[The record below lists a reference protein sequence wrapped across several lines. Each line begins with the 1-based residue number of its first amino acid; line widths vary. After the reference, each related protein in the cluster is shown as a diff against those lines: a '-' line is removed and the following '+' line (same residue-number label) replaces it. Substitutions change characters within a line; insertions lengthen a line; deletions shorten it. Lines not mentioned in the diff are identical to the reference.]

1 MLKKYESEKQKDVV
15 GESYVEFVESV
26 RNGSCK
32 IENCNFQFTVLLS
45 FSKTTIKGCY
55 FNEVLNYI
63 KAVEHAMNKTL
74 YLNVFLEQKTVQS
87 CSIYSDKKSFKS
99 YNDNRAQ
106 EYKIRRPMKLIYPT
120 IVPLPETKTVG
131 NSLNILIRKPS
142 KADPLLLHCVTIT
155 DLNKMFKAVSLSNK
169 EKTSNMLYVC
179 AGCTTS
185 YVNGQSYAK
194 HVKNCKTNINNK
206 VQLLAKTYLKY
217 DYRCA
222 RRRSFKAPFHMVF
235 DVETKSCSHEATME
249 EEMKEKKKN
258 KTSTKE
264 RLRRLVLN
272 SYAITVYADDLPDID
287 SFTIYRSLTAPDS
300 LKFDMEKLPST
311 LETFVNDEDLYYR
324 KLLEEEEITMYN
336 FANLLVA
343 DLNLIS
349 QSMIMFCNNHALETN
364 RALDESQF
372 DKRALIKSSVEN
384 RIPCCIC
391 KQYFASYTVKDIMK
405 GGVDKQEFKDMIRKE
420 YQVSYRESVLM
431 QIKKDGKVKS
441 DEYLNELTDKRS
453 KKIEA
458 DLTEFIYVTYLVNLL
473 LVKIRTSL
481 YKEVRLTYKRDS
493 SDEINIS
500 TIIEDLTTAVKIEW
514 SDKQICKA
522 KEIISDHFENA
533 AKGYIIVDAD
543 KAEYVE
549 SLMEEG
555 VEKDDEWLCDVIQF
569 VDVSKCPVIK
579 SKKISEFEVVSEE
592 GSNESFLT
600 MYTNVTQ
607 LMGAADSL
615 VVHHDHFTGYIY
627 GLSHNYCNL
636 QMRQYNLTACDI
648 FSHNASFDLK
658 YVMDG
663 MLKNLTCLRGRD
675 YSDKVTF
682 IGNSTEKIRM
692 MFVAQMRFKDSI
704 QIFMDSLDNLAR
716 SMTPIQKEKVVEQLA
731 EYLIQNGKL
740 NKMKFCMF
748 EDENAL
754 SKLEMIG
761 VFAGKSAA
769 VIRGGW
775 KIILKDTVQK
785 TLYDAKG
792 FIKKSPFPYEA
803 CSTDEYMTRKRDKL
817 PPKEDYYSL
826 LKQSGVN
833 DEDYNYA
840 NEIYTR
846 YGMES
851 VEEFNEFYN
860 VMDAIIT
867 SVFLGESSN
876 RLYNETGI
884 EIRNCSSMS
893 QFSGIAMLLKSKE
906 TPQLP
911 NSLSMYEMV
920 TRGIRA
926 GLSAIGKRYA
936 VNSAALGKES
946 FELLCRIPGSN
957 PPRYYVFSILKVDEN
972 NQYGGAQDD
981 QMPFIGFIE
990 RDDPTVEMVLYLIS
1004 KMNSAEEAGTGYG
1017 FVATVSMYL
1026 PNNLHD
1032 KNILYSPMITK
1043 VAPELQWMSPL
1054 QLRHY
1059 GVPLKAEGE
1068 YKKITPNLKLMSTLG
1083 SVDEYCCTDNL
1094 LKHLLDNGWI
1104 LTKVTKLVEFKSKDY
1119 VKSYVIENQNLR
1131 MRTSCMVEKK
1141 VRKDMNNTLYG
1152 NYCMKVEKHMKQTMI
1167 YDEIASV
1174 DNVSKMCN
1182 SLNKDNPHAPSHG
1195 DVLEAIR
1202 KEVEDLKDLFRKGEL
1217 TEDEKNTLL
1226 ESHEESIRAM
1236 EEMIQA
1242 DDETDAFDEHF
1253 QNDSYYM
1260 KKTQNYKP
1268 RSEKEYAHVDAKLMT
1283 ELSNMNTKQI
1293 KRIAND
1299 FSNNYVSCL
1308 VQSEKNDNVLS
1319 TLRCNAV
1326 KVLDNAK
1333 ISISKFNI
1341 AFQKIMTDDGCDVQL
1356 IGTDTDSGIYS
1367 IRKEVS
1373 SYEENLAFPD
1383 RIDELVHRYM
1393 SDQMDYSN
1401 YPTDHPFY
1409 DKTYKKNFH
1418 RFQNEHPPPAL
1429 VTEAVATGP
1438 KEYLL
1443 TILIKDLE
1451 ESWSKVKEMNDSNVK
1466 YSESTKEGVLKR
1478 HKGLSHRYNV
1488 TRNDYLNRIHNIDE
1502 FDTNK
1507 HKDHAGIGTVETFS
1521 LRSERGKMF
1530 LMKMDKVKMSKL
1542 MDKVYIFSD
1551 GVTTCPF
1558 GHYRLKP
1565 IIDFNESVSYS
1576 NLFSDDHIV
1585 KLLKLERDI
1594 VKEWPLIKKRM
1605 TVYEQHERHFRNL

>member
-1 MLKKYESEKQKDVV
+1 
-15 GESYVEFVESV
+15 
-26 RNGSCK
+26 
-32 IENCNFQFTVLLS
+32 
-45 FSKTTIKGCY
+45 
-55 FNEVLNYI
+55 
-63 KAVEHAMNKTL
+63 
-74 YLNVFLEQKTVQS
+74 
-87 CSIYSDKKSFKS
+87 
-99 YNDNRAQ
+99 
-106 EYKIRRPMKLIYPT
+106 
-120 IVPLPETKTVG
+120 
-131 NSLNILIRKPS
+131 
-142 KADPLLLHCVTIT
+142 
-155 DLNKMFKAVSLSNK
+155 
-169 EKTSNMLYVC
+169 
-179 AGCTTS
+179 
-185 YVNGQSYAK
+185 
-194 HVKNCKTNINNK
+194 
-206 VQLLAKTYLKY
+206 
-217 DYRCA
+217 
-222 RRRSFKAPFHMVF
+222 
-235 DVETKSCSHEATME
+235 
-249 EEMKEKKKN
+249 
-258 KTSTKE
+258 
-264 RLRRLVLN
+264 
-272 SYAITVYADDLPDID
+272 
-287 SFTIYRSLTAPDS
+287 
-300 LKFDMEKLPST
+300 
-311 LETFVNDEDLYYR
+311 
-324 KLLEEEEITMYN
+324 
-336 FANLLVA
+336 
-343 DLNLIS
+343 
-349 QSMIMFCNNHALETN
+349 
-364 RALDESQF
+364 
-372 DKRALIKSSVEN
+372 
-384 RIPCCIC
+384 
-391 KQYFASYTVKDIMK
+391 MK
-405 GGVDKQEFKDMIRKE
+405 GGVDKEEFKDMIRKE
-420 YQVSYRESVLM
+420 YQVSYRENVLLK
-431 QIKKDGKVKS
+431 IKESGKVKC

-473 LVKIRTSL
+473 LSRIRTIL
-481 YKEVRLTYKRDS
+481 YKEV
-493 SDEINIS
+493 NITFIRNS
-500 TIIEDLTTAVKIEW
+500 NDKIVISKIIEELTKAVKIEW
-514 SDKQICKA
+514 SEKQICKA
-522 KEIISDHFENA
+522 KEIIIDHFEIA
-533 AKGYIIVDAD
+533 AKSYICVDEE

-549 SLMEEG
+549 SLMEED
-555 VEKDDEWLCDVIQF
+555 VDKDDEWICDIIQF
-569 VDVSKCPVIK
+569 VDVSKCPAIK
-579 SKKISEFEVVSEE
+579 SKKITDFAVVSEE
-592 GSNESFLT
+592 GSNTNFLL
-600 MYTNVTQ
+600 MYKNVTQ
-607 LMGAADSL
+607 LMGSADAL

-627 GLSHNYCNL
+627 GLAHNFCNL
-636 QMRQYNLTACDI
+636 QMRQYNMTGCDI

-716 SMTPIQKEKVVEQLA
+716 AMTTIQKEKVVEQLS

-748 EDENAL
+748 EDENAMT
-754 SKLEMIG
+754 KLEMIG
-761 VFAGKSAA
+761 LFAGKDAA

-803 CSTDEYMTRKRDKL
+803 CSTDEYMKMKRDKL
-817 PPKEDYYSL
+817 PPMEDYYSL

-833 DEDYNYA
+833 KEDYDYA
-840 NEIYTR
+840 NEIFTR

-876 RLYNETGI
+876 KLYNETGI

-926 GLSAIGKRYA
+926 GLSSIGKRYA
-936 VNSAALGKES
+936 VNSAALGRES

-957 PPRYYVFSILKVDEN
+957 PPRYYVFTIFKVDEN

-981 QMPFIGFIE
+981 QMPFIGFVE
-990 RDDPTVEMVLYLIS
+990 RDDPSVELVLNLIT
-1004 KMNSAEEAGTGYG
+1004 KMNSAEESGTGYG

-1032 KNILYSPMITK
+1032 QNILYSPMIAK
-1043 VAPELQWMSPL
+1043 VAPELQWMGPL
-1054 QLRHY
+1054 QLKHY
-1059 GVPLKAEGE
+1059 GVPLKAKGE
-1068 YKKITPNLKLMSTLG
+1068 FKKISPNLKLMSTLG

-1104 LTKVTKLVEFKSKDY
+1104 LTGVTKLVEFKSKDY

-1131 MRTSCMVEKK
+1131 MRTTCMVEKK

-1174 DNVSKMCN
+1174 NNVSKMCN
-1182 SLNKDNPHAPSHG
+1182 TLNKDNPHAPSHEDVINEIHNDIEELKASFTKG
-1195 DVLEAIR
+1195 DIN
-1202 KEVEDLKDLFRKGEL
+1202 
-1217 TEDEKNTLL
+1217 EDEKNTVL
-1226 ESHEESIRAM
+1226 EGYEESLRNM
-1236 EEMIQA
+1236 QEMIEV

-1253 QNDSYYM
+1253 QNDSYTM
-1260 KKTQNYKP
+1260 QRLQNYKP

-1308 VQSEKNDNVLS
+1308 VQSEKKDNVLS

-1341 AFQKIMTDDGCDVQL
+1341 AFQKIMNEDGCDVQL
-1356 IGTDTDSGIYS
+1356 IGTDTDSGIFS

-1383 RIDELVHRYM
+1383 RVDELVHRYM
-1393 SDQMDYSN
+1393 SEQMDYSN

-1409 DKTYKKNFH
+1409 NKTFKKNFH

-1443 TILIKDLE
+1443 TILIKENE
-1451 ESWSKVKEMNDSNVK
+1451 EAWSKVKELNKNSVK
-1466 YSESTKEGVLKR
+1466 YNESTKEGVLKR

-1488 TRNDYLNRIHNIDE
+1488 TRNDYLSRVHKIDE

-1507 HKDHAGIGTVETFS
+1507 HKDHSGIGTVETYS

-1576 NLFSDDHIV
+1576 HLFSDEHID
-1585 KLLKLERDI
+1585 KLLKLELDI
-1594 VKEWPLIKKRM
+1594 VKEWPLIRKRM
-1605 TVYEQHERHFRNL
+1605 EVYKNCEQHFRNL